1 MYIMKK
7 QSFSICI
14 VAIFFVTVLNF
25 SPASARDL
33 IISMAQLPKILESPD
48 EGIFVDMVKAMDNV
62 YDGKIERKVFPF
74 ARSID
79 NVIKGEADFHLPM
92 IRNTIVPE
100 SSLPYA
106 FSTDKTGDVCFI
118 IYSHKDNPVTLDTI
132 KDAKTQQTFPLKIE
146 SQLGFRDYFDFPITD
161 STTIE
166 NSLKKISVKRI
177 DAFIFAQ
184 EESDFVVNQLKLKDI
199 HRELYQTFDDVFVIP
214 KGPKG
219 KEIDAVLSGCIK
231 KLSSTGELKKLHDM
245 IHPPYQKWQP
255 YEMGW

>member
-14 VAIFFVTVLNF
+14 VAIFFVTALNF

-106 FSTDKTGDVCFI
+106 FSTDKTGDVCFVI
-118 IYSHKDNPVTLDTI
+118 FSHKPVFDSGRFTKTRKHYQSRDTAVLKNGVVPTKSGGRLDGFDLFRNGYFQFFKYVTLNI
-132 KDAKTQQTFPLKIE
+132 GQF
-146 SQLGFRDYFDFPITD
+146 
-161 STTIE
+161 
-166 NSLKKISVKRI
+166 
-177 DAFIFAQ
+177 
-184 EESDFVVNQLKLKDI
+184 
-199 HRELYQTFDDVFVIP
+199 
-214 KGPKG
+214 
-219 KEIDAVLSGCIK
+219 CI
-231 KLSSTGELKKLHDM
+231 L
-245 IHPPYQKWQP
+245 
-255 YEMGW
+255 